1 MPFFY
6 RTGEPVRVGD
16 RVVGVTG
23 HRGIVEM
30 VIEPGSQAS
39 SDYSCPDGGIL
50 IEEDWDG
57 RPCPILMTP
66 PDRDQW
72 EVVFVSRGDEARREA
87 AS

>member
-6 RTGEPVRVGD
+6 RTGEPVHVGD
-16 RVVGVTG
+16 HVVTG
-23 HRGIVEM
+23 NRNNGIVEM

-50 IEEDWDG
+50 IEENWDG
-57 RPCPILMTP
+57 TPGLLLETP

-72 EVVFVSRGDEARREA
+72 DVVFVSRGDEARREA
-87 AS
+87 TS